1 MSIPDERPS
10 PTETKPTNQGLP
22 RLDALNTGAPNL
34 DRLLQGG
41 FPSKQ
46 LVLVY
51 GKANAGKTIVAMSS
65 AVQAAKN
72 GGRVFYIDADRSFS
86 IQRLPLEHEIL
97 ERILLFQPEN
107 FREQTRIVENME
119 NLLGDQPALIVID
132 SITTLYRVDSV
143 GPREALIHNRELNRQ
158 LAYLADLAARYNVTI
173 ILTGQV
179 HSHPEGG
186 FWTTEPVADRTLQ
199 HWAKLVL
206 RLRQTKEMDVREAK
220 LEKLHGR
227 DMEDGP
233 RALFR
238 IDETSIRD
246 T

>member
-10 PTETKPTNQGLP
+10 PTETESTIQAVP
-22 RLDALNTGAPNL
+22 RLDALGTGAASL

-46 LVLVY
+46 LILVY

-65 AVQAAKN
+65 AVQAAKA

-86 IQRLPLEHEIL
+86 IQRLPLEHDIL
-97 ERILLFQPEN
+97 ERILLFQPED
-107 FREQTRIVENME
+107 FREQTRIVENIE
-119 NLLGDQPALIVID
+119 NLLGDQPTLIVID

-158 LAYLADLAARYNVTI
+158 LAYLADLAARYNVTVL
-173 ILTGQV
+173 LTGQV

-186 FWTTEPVADRTLQ
+186 FWTTGPVADRTLQ
-199 HWAKLVL
+199 HWAKTVL
-206 RLRQTKEMDVREAK
+206 KLRQTKEIDVREAK

-233 RALFR
+233 NAFFR

-246 T
+246 A